1 MSFIHEEV
9 CENKKSSRKGNFLAL
24 GTEEENVIPV
34 EPFGDV
40 SFRKLKNILMVEL
53 KNIFT

>member
-34 EPFGDV
+34 EPFGNV